1 MPYHLLPQLEPFL
14 SQYGTIASFT
24 PGPTDSNFAT
34 VTFVDP
40 VVAMRLARKN
50 GEIRWGGCLLGIVP
64 QYGDVPGGS
73 SSSQPGSNAMTSTRN
88 EIVSQP
94 NPSSFGTRS
103 DLESI
108 SQPLVPIDKPN
119 VYKPR
124 SDPKEQKNAVVPP
137 EFGFGDAVEQKTQ
150 VENSWAGGWLSRVG
164 EIFVSSM
171 ATRGSGAMK
180 S

>member
-1 MPYHLLPQLEPFL
+1 M
-14 SQYGTIASFT
+14 
-24 PGPTDSNFAT
+24 
-34 VTFVDP
+34 TFVDP

-64 QYGDVPGGS
+64 QYGDIPGGS

-137 EFGFGDAVEQKTQ
+137 EFGFGDAVEQKAQ

-171 ATRGSGAMK
+171 ATRGSSAMK